1 MSWMTICPHT
11 GVSRPECS
19 CRACLQAQIEEHQ
32 PALLSTGTAL
42 AEIPPA
48 GVLAEAIPPAKPDTL
63 AKLPRFAL
71 RERLRRLRRAA

>member
-1 MSWMTICPHT
+1 MTDCPHT
-11 GVSRPECS
+11 GVSQPECS

-32 PALLSTGTAL
+32 PSLLAAGTAI
-42 AEIPPA
+42 AEITPA
-48 GVLAEAIPPAKPDTL
+48 GPLVETEPPAKPDTL

>member
-1 MSWMTICPHT
+1 MTDCPHT

-19 CRACLQAQIEEHQ
+19 CRACLQAQIELHQ
-32 PALLSTGTAL
+32 PSLLAPGTAL
-42 AEIPPA
+42 VEMPPPGALAEVEPPA
-48 GVLAEAIPPAKPDTL
+48 RPETL